1 MFLTATLFLTKASSS
16 VGGNRGAY
24 TSRRSFELE
33 AGEAVTDA
41 APLTG
46 IKVVDMTEALAG
58 PYCAMLLGD
67 LGADVIKIERPG
79 DGDQARGW
87 GPPFLEGESAYF
99 LAVNRNK
106 RSIEL
111 DIKRPG
117 DLELLHTLIARAD
130 VFLTNNPR
138 LQSLARSKLD
148 PETLRA
154 RHPKL
159 VYGAISGYGHTGPKA
174 NRGGYDI
181 IAQGEAGLMAL
192 TGPVDGGPS
201 RFPTPMADISGGIY
215 TLLGVL
221 AALYARDNRA
231 RGTGTG
237 ELVDVA
243 LVDAQLS
250 WLANLGASY
259 FATGKRPAR
268 LGNAH
273 PNVTPYQPV
282 RAQDKSMIIAVGNER
297 LWGRFCNV
305 LGIEATIMLDPRFAT
320 NAQRNAHRE
329 ELIELLEDVL
339 ARRPA
344 ASWVEEL
351 VAAGVPAGPINFP
364 DETLTDEQVV
374 ARRMIVELEHPLIG
388 VVKSIAVPIR
398 FASNGPTYRRYP
410 PRLGEHNDEIRA
422 QATGW

>member
-1 MFLTATLFLTKASSS
+1 M
-16 VGGNRGAY
+16 
-24 TSRRSFELE
+24 
-33 AGEAVTDA
+33 TDS

-67 LGADVIKIERPG
+67 LGADVVKVERPG

-99 LAVNRNK
+99 LSINRNK

-111 DIKRPG
+111 DTKNAD
-117 DLELLHTLIARAD
+117 DLRVLQTLIGRAD

-138 LQSLARSKLD
+138 LTSLARVSLD
-148 PETLRA
+148 PKTLRA
-154 RHPKL
+154 RHPRL

-192 TGPVDGGPS
+192 TGPVEGGPT
-201 RFPTPMADISGGIY
+201 RFPSPMADISGGIY
-215 TLLGVL
+215 TCMGVL

-231 RGTGTG
+231 TGSG
-237 ELVDVA
+237 EGQLIDVA

-250 WLANLGASY
+250 WLANIGASY
-259 FATGKRPAR
+259 FATGKRPPR

-282 RAQDKSMIIAVGNER
+282 RARDKIMIIAVGNER
-297 LWGRFCNV
+297 LWAKFCKV
-305 LGIEATIMLDPRFAT
+305 LGVEATLMVDARFTT
-320 NAQRNAHRE
+320 NAQRSAHRI
-329 ELIELLEDVL
+329 ELIDEIEKILV
-339 ARRPA
+339 RRTA
-344 ASWVEEL
+344 AEWVEEL
-351 VAAGVPAGPINFP
+351 VAAGIPAGPINFP
-364 DETLTDEQVV
+364 DEALTDEQVV

-388 VVKSIAVPIR
+388 VVRSIAVPMR
-398 FASNGPTYRRYP
+398 FESNGPTYRRYP
-410 PRLGEHNDEIRA
+410 PRLGEHNAEIRA
-422 QATGW
+422 AAAKW

>member
-1 MFLTATLFLTKASSS
+1 M
-16 VGGNRGAY
+16 
-24 TSRRSFELE
+24 
-33 AGEAVTDA
+33 TDSA
-41 APLTG
+41 ALTG

-67 LGADVIKIERPG
+67 LGADVVKVERPG

-99 LAVNRNK
+99 LSTNRNK

-111 DIKRPG
+111 DTKNTD
-117 DLELLHTLIARAD
+117 DLRVLQTLIGRAD

-138 LQSLARSKLD
+138 LESLARVSLD
-148 PETLRA
+148 PKTLRA
-154 RHPKL
+154 RHPRL

-192 TGPVDGGPS
+192 TGPVEGGPT
-201 RFPTPMADISGGIY
+201 RFPSPMADISGGLY
-215 TLLGVL
+215 TCMGVL

-231 RGTGTG
+231 TGSG
-237 ELVDVA
+237 EGQLIDVA

-250 WLANLGASY
+250 WLANIGASY
-259 FATGKRPAR
+259 FATGKRPPR

-282 RAQDKSMIIAVGNER
+282 RARDKIMIIAVGNER
-297 LWGRFCNV
+297 LWAKFCKV
-305 LGIEATIMLDPRFAT
+305 LGVEATLMVDARFTT
-320 NAQRNAHRE
+320 NAQRSSHRI
-329 ELIELLEDVL
+329 ELIDEIEKILV
-339 ARRPA
+339 RRTA
-344 ASWVEEL
+344 AEWVEEL

-364 DETLTDEQVV
+364 DEALTDEQVV

-388 VVKSIAVPIR
+388 VVRSIAAPMR
-398 FASNGPTYRRYP
+398 FESNGPTYRRYP
-410 PRLGEHNDEIRA
+410 PRLGEHNAEIRA
-422 QATGW
+422 AAAKW

>member
-1 MFLTATLFLTKASSS
+1 
-16 VGGNRGAY
+16 
-24 TSRRSFELE
+24 
-33 AGEAVTDA
+33 VTDV

-67 LGADVIKIERPG
+67 LGADVVKVERPG

-99 LAVNRNK
+99 LGVNRNK

-111 DIKRPG
+111 DIKQPA
-117 DLELLHTLIARAD
+117 DLAVLQTLIGRAD

-138 LQSLARSKLD
+138 LESLARAGLD
-148 PETLRA
+148 PATLQA
-154 RHPKL
+154 RRPGL

-174 NRGGYDI
+174 NRSGYDI

-192 TGPVDGGPS
+192 TGPPDDGPS
-201 RFPTPMADISGGIY
+201 RFPSPMADISGGIY
-215 TLLGVL
+215 TCLGVL

-231 RGTGTG
+231 TGSGRGQ
-237 ELVDVA
+237 LVDVA

-250 WLANLGASY
+250 WLANIGASY
-259 FATGKRPAR
+259 FATGKRPPR

-273 PNVTPYQPV
+273 PTVTPYQPV
-282 RAQDKSMIIAVGNER
+282 RAQDKTMIIAVGNER
-297 LWGRFCNV
+297 LWAKFCKI
-305 LGIEATIMLDPRFAT
+305 LGVENTLMVDPRFAT
-320 NAQRNAHRE
+320 NAERNAHRA
-329 ELIELLEDVL
+329 ELIVAIEDVL
-339 ARRPA
+339 RRRPA
-344 ASWVEEL
+344 GEWVEAL

-364 DETLTDEQVV
+364 DETLTDEHVI

-388 VVKSIAVPIR
+388 VVRSIAVPIR
-398 FASNGPTYRRYP
+398 FAANGPTYRRYP
-410 PRLGEHNDEIRA
+410 PRLGEHNQEVRA
-422 QATGW
+422 MAANW

>member
-1 MFLTATLFLTKASSS
+1 MTE
-16 VGGNRGAY
+16 V
-24 TSRRSFELE
+24 
-33 AGEAVTDA
+33 

-67 LGADVIKIERPG
+67 LGADVVKIERPG

-99 LAVNRNK
+99 LGVNRNK

-111 DIKRPG
+111 DIKSPD
-117 DLELLHTLIARAD
+117 DLRVLQTLIGRAD

-138 LQSLARSKLD
+138 LESLARSQLD
-148 PETLRA
+148 PDTLRA
-154 RHPKL
+154 RHARL
-159 VYGAISGYGHTGPKA
+159 VYGAVSGYGHTGPKA

-192 TGPVDGGPS
+192 TGHVDGGPS
-201 RFPTPMADISGGIY
+201 RFPSPMADISGGIY
-215 TLLGVL
+215 TCIGVL

-231 RGTGTG
+231 TGTNLG
-237 ELVDVA
+237 QLVDVA

-250 WLANLGASY
+250 WLANIGASY
-259 FATGKRPAR
+259 FATGKRPPR

-273 PNVTPYQPV
+273 PSVTPYQPV
-282 RAQDKSMIIAVGNER
+282 RARDKSMIIAVGNER
-297 LWGRFCNV
+297 LWAKFCKV
-305 LGIEATIMLDPRFAT
+305 LGVERTLMADARFAT
-320 NAQRNAHRE
+320 NAERNVHRT
-329 ELIELLEDVL
+329 ELIALIEDVL
-339 ARRPA
+339 AKRPA
-344 ASWVEEL
+344 AEWVEEL

-364 DETLTDEQVV
+364 DETLTDAQVL

-388 VVKSIAVPIR
+388 VVKSIALPVR
-398 FASNGPTYRRYP
+398 FASDGPTYRRYP
-410 PRLGEHNDEIRA
+410 PRLGEHNAEIRA
-422 QATGW
+422 IAATW

>member
-1 MFLTATLFLTKASSS
+1 
-16 VGGNRGAY
+16 
-24 TSRRSFELE
+24 
-33 AGEAVTDA
+33 VTDV

-99 LAVNRNK
+99 LSVNRNK
-106 RSIEL
+106 RSIEI
-111 DIKRPG
+111 DIKQPD
-117 DLELLHTLIARAD
+117 DLRVLQTLIGRAD

-138 LQSLARSKLD
+138 LDSLARAGLD
-148 PETLRA
+148 PDTLRA
-154 RHPKL
+154 RHPSL

-174 NRGGYDI
+174 NRPGYDI

-201 RFPTPMADISGGIY
+201 RFPSPMADISGGIY
-215 TLLGVL
+215 TCMGVL

-231 RGTGTG
+231 NGSGTGQ
-237 ELVDVA
+237 LVDVA

-250 WLANLGASY
+250 WLANIGASF
-259 FATGKRPAR
+259 FATGKRPGR

-282 RAQDKSMIIAVGNER
+282 RAKDKTMIIAVGNER
-297 LWGRFCNV
+297 LWAKFCKILRV
-305 LGIEATIMLDPRFAT
+305 EASLMLDPRFAT
-320 NAQRNAHRE
+320 NADRNVNRAELVR
-329 ELIELLEDVL
+329 LIEEIL
-339 ARRPA
+339 ANRTA
-344 ASWVEEL
+344 AEWVEDF
-351 VAAGVPAGPINFP
+351 VAAGIPAGPINFP
-364 DETLTDEQVV
+364 DETLTDEHVL
-374 ARRMIVELEHPLIG
+374 ARDMIVELEHPLIG
-388 VVKSIAVPIR
+388 VIKSIAAPMR

-410 PRLGEHNDEIRA
+410 PRLGEHNQEVRA
-422 QATGW
+422 AAATW

>member
-1 MFLTATLFLTKASSS
+1 
-16 VGGNRGAY
+16 
-24 TSRRSFELE
+24 
-33 AGEAVTDA
+33 VTDS

-67 LGADVIKIERPG
+67 LGADVVKVERPG

-99 LAVNRNK
+99 LSINRNK

-111 DIKRPG
+111 DTKNAD
-117 DLELLHTLIARAD
+117 DLRVLQTLIGRAD

-138 LQSLARSKLD
+138 LTSLARVSLD
-148 PETLRA
+148 PKTLRA
-154 RHPKL
+154 RHPRL

-192 TGPVDGGPS
+192 TGPVEGGPT
-201 RFPTPMADISGGIY
+201 RFPSPMADISGGIY
-215 TLLGVL
+215 TCMGVL

-231 RGTGTG
+231 TGSG
-237 ELVDVA
+237 EGQVIDVA

-250 WLANLGASY
+250 WLANIGASY
-259 FATGKRPAR
+259 FATGKRPPR

-282 RAQDKSMIIAVGNER
+282 RARDKIMIIAVGNER
-297 LWGRFCNV
+297 LWAKFCKI
-305 LGIEATIMLDPRFAT
+305 LGVEATLMVDARFTT
-320 NAQRNAHRE
+320 NAQRSAHRV
-329 ELIELLEDVL
+329 ELIDEIEKILVS
-339 ARRPA
+339 RTA
-344 ASWVEEL
+344 ADWVEEL
-351 VAAGVPAGPINFP
+351 VAAGIPAGPINFP
-364 DETLTDEQVV
+364 DEALTDEQVV

-388 VVKSIAVPIR
+388 VVRSIAAPMR
-398 FASNGPTYRRYP
+398 FESNGPTYRRYP
-410 PRLGEHNDEIRA
+410 PRLGEHNAEIRA
-422 QATGW
+422 AAAKW

>member
-1 MFLTATLFLTKASSS
+1 
-16 VGGNRGAY
+16 
-24 TSRRSFELE
+24 
-33 AGEAVTDA
+33 VTDS

-58 PYCAMLLGD
+58 PYCGMLLGD

-99 LAVNRNK
+99 LSINRNK

-111 DIKRPG
+111 DTKSTD
-117 DLELLHTLIARAD
+117 DLRVLQTLIGRAD

-138 LQSLARSKLD
+138 LDSLARVSLD
-148 PETLRA
+148 PKTLRA
-154 RHPKL
+154 RHPRL

-192 TGPVDGGPS
+192 TGPVEGGPT
-201 RFPTPMADISGGIY
+201 RFPSPMADISGGIY
-215 TLLGVL
+215 TCMGVL

-231 RGTGTG
+231 TGNG
-237 ELVDVA
+237 AGQLIDVA

-250 WLANLGASY
+250 WLANIGASY

-282 RAQDKSMIIAVGNER
+282 RARDKIMIIAVGNER
-297 LWGRFCNV
+297 LWAKFCKILDV
-305 LGIEATIMLDPRFAT
+305 EATLMVDARFAM
-320 NAQRNAHRE
+320 NADRSAHRV
-329 ELIELLEDVL
+329 ELIDEIEKILV
-339 ARRPA
+339 RRTA
-344 ASWVEEL
+344 AEWVADL
-351 VAAGVPAGPINFP
+351 VAAGIPAGPINFP
-364 DETLTDEQVV
+364 DEALTDEQVV

-388 VVKSIAVPIR
+388 VVRSIAAPMR
-398 FASNGPTYRRYP
+398 FESNGPTYRRYP

-422 QATGW
+422 LASKW